1 MRGGPARPA
10 EGSGRAKATGDEGK
24 PGQRGSPELS
34 PGRKRRRLGLE
45 GALVDERGHR
55 GSGLTYRAAGK
66 VLGVRARDCRGEIP
80 GGDRGGALRGGAEE
94 GEGADARGRLVSG
107 GAREQ
112 AAWAE
117 GGGHARGSLAEG
129 ACGLGRAKR
138 RGELAWE
145 TRGSGPGWG
154 RGWASGLGW
163 LGKKKFGLGLGFWVA
178 MGLGFLFLF
187 FSF

>member
-1 MRGGPARPA
+1 M
-10 EGSGRAKATGDEGK
+10 
-24 PGQRGSPELS
+24 
-34 PGRKRRRLGLE
+34 
-45 GALVDERGHR
+45 DERGHR

-66 VLGVRARDCRGEIP
+66 VLGVRARDCHGEIP

-94 GEGADARGRLVSG
+94 GEGADVRGRLVSG

-117 GGGHARGSLAEG
+117 GGGHACGSLAEG

-163 LGKKKFGLGLGFWVA
+163 LGKEVWAGSWVFGLLWV
-178 MGLGFLFLF
+178 FYFY
-187 FSF
+187 FSLSSSNSNKAI